1 MLERFQPVPP
11 DPILGLGQLY
21 AADPRDDKIDLGV
34 GVFKDAAGNT
44 PIMTAVRKAEVVL
57 HDQQTTKAYKGLA
70 GDEAFRDEMRQLVLG
85 DAVPTDRV
93 ATIQTPGGTG
103 AIRQLYETLKM
114 INIDATLWVS
124 DPTWPSHV
132 GMAKHM
138 GLKLAKYRYF
148 DAATSNVDTAA
159 MMEDI
164 QAMQPGDVLLLHG
177 CCHNPTGANL
187 GSDDWQALTDF
198 VLEKNVTPFVD
209 IAYQG
214 FGDGLAE
221 DAANLRMMAARVP
234 EMLIAASCSKNF
246 GLYRDRVGC
255 AMAVCSSAEQHAVVS
270 RNLAV
275 LNRLNY
281 SFAPDHGAA
290 CVAIILGD
298 TALRAEWQSELNDM
312 RATMMT
318 IRQDLADA
326 LRRQCNSDRF
336 DFIAEHRGMFSRLGL
351 ATPEVEALR
360 TDHGMYVV
368 GDSRIN
374 IAGLSGGRHEPFANA
389 VAAVLAG

>member
-85 DAVPTDRV
+85 DAVPADRV

-214 FGDGLAE
+214 FGDGLAK

-298 TALRAEWQSELNDM
+298 TALRAKWESELNDM

-374 IAGLSGGRHEPFANA
+374 IAGLSGGRHEPFASA

>member
-1 MLERFQPVPP
+1 
-11 DPILGLGQLY
+11 
-21 AADPRDDKIDLGV
+21 
-34 GVFKDAAGNT
+34 
-44 PIMTAVRKAEVVL
+44 
-57 HDQQTTKAYKGLA
+57 
-70 GDEAFRDEMRQLVLG
+70 
-85 DAVPTDRV
+85 
-93 ATIQTPGGTG
+93 
-103 AIRQLYETLKM
+103 M

-221 DAANLRMMAARVP
+221 DAANLRIMAARVP

-298 TALRAEWQSELNDM
+298 TALRAEWESELNDM

-374 IAGLSGGRHEPFANA
+374 IAGLSGGRHEPFANS

>member
-11 DPILGLGQLY
+11 DPILGLGQFY

-298 TALRAEWQSELNDM
+298 TALRAEWESELNDM

-374 IAGLSGGRHEPFANA
+374 IAGLSGGRYEPFANA

>member
-290 CVAIILGD
+290 CVAIILSD
-298 TALRAEWQSELNDM
+298 TALRAEWESELNDM

>member
-11 DPILGLGQLY
+11 DPILGLGLLY

-85 DAVPTDRV
+85 DAVPADRV

-214 FGDGLAE
+214 FGDGLAK

-298 TALRAEWQSELNDM
+298 TALRAEWESELNDM

-336 DFIAEHRGMFSRLGL
+336 DFIAEHRGMFSRMGL

-374 IAGLSGGRHEPFANA
+374 IAGLSGGRYEPFANA

>member
-70 GDEAFRDEMRQLVLG
+70 GDEAFRDEMRQLVIG

-221 DAANLRMMAARVP
+221 DAANLRIMAARVP

-298 TALRAEWQSELNDM
+298 TALRAEWESELNDM